1 MFFPQF
7 HLKPRVP
14 VQDKRAVRKL
24 QLQIWHLQ
32 KWRLHVCLFLS
43 CILWIISKVCLEAR
57 YRIPWLCI
65 DNPTLWCKHRLVT
78 TLAYFKAH
86 ESEQIMH
93 SWARTGRMRR
103 KMRICY
109 QDVFQGDW
117 EEINLVPR
125 ELTKWTHRKHQANR
139 KLAKIPF
146 PGHY

>member
-1 MFFPQF
+1 MCICFFPVSF
-7 HLKPRVP
+7 ESLVKFV
-14 VQDKRAVRKL
+14 
-24 QLQIWHLQ
+24 
-32 KWRLHVCLFLS
+32 WRLGIGSHDSALTIQHFDV
-43 CILWIISKVCLEAR
+43 
-57 YRIPWLCI
+57 
-65 DNPTLWCKHRLVT
+65 NRLVT
-78 TLAYFKAH
+78 TLAYFKAR

-125 ELTKWTHRKHQANR
+125 ELTKWTDRKHQANR